1 MADFKINGT
10 TFVSE
15 TSGTLSIDASQIKVN
30 GTAVI
35 GAASGL
41 MFRNKIINGDM
52 RIDQRN
58 AGNQSASN
66 SAGSLYYGPDRFQL
80 ESDQAGKFNV
90 QQNKGSQTPP
100 STFTKYYGVESL
112 SAYSTG
118 ASNYTLVSHHIE
130 GQNISDLKFG
140 TAEAK
145 TITLS
150 FWVRSNVSG
159 TNNVYVGSL
168 RNATYDR
175 SFVFTYTINLSNAWE
190 YKTITIPGDTS
201 GTWAT
206 DNTAGIRIGWD
217 LGSGSNYQTSTTN
230 TWLATNAFT
239 ASSTKMCATSGATLF
254 LTGVQLEIGTV
265 ATPFEHRPIGMEL
278 SLCQRYY
285 QFLGTLHASN
295 PDYPLGRFSGNS
307 NMGIYGVTFLTEMR
321 ATPSVTMNVEAV
333 SGGTTGN
340 QTATS
345 VTPTAAFDDMA
356 DSSDILDLRYVKA
369 DAEL

>member
-1 MADFKINGT
+1 ILKVDEI
-10 TFVSE
+10 SE
-15 TSGTLSIDASQIKVN
+15 ATQNDGVVLNNTVKVRLDDNSTKTLLSTSGSNTTLNNITLGSNTIPS
-30 GTAVI
+30 
-35 GAASGL
+35 SSF

-58 AGNQSASN
+58 SGNQSASN

-159 TNNVYVGSL
+159 TNNVYVGS
-168 RNATYDR
+168 
-175 SFVFTYTINLSNAWE
+175 
-190 YKTITIPGDTS
+190 
-201 GTWAT
+201 
-206 DNTAGIRIGWD
+206 
-217 LGSGSNYQTSTTN
+217 
-230 TWLATNAFT
+230 
-239 ASSTKMCATSGATLF
+239 
-254 LTGVQLEIGTV
+254 
-265 ATPFEHRPIGMEL
+265 
-278 SLCQRYY
+278 
-285 QFLGTLHASN
+285 
-295 PDYPLGRFSGNS
+295 
-307 NMGIYGVTFLTEMR
+307 
-321 ATPSVTMNVEAV
+321 
-333 SGGTTGN
+333 
-340 QTATS
+340 
-345 VTPTAAFDDMA
+345 
-356 DSSDILDLRYVKA
+356 
-369 DAEL
+369 